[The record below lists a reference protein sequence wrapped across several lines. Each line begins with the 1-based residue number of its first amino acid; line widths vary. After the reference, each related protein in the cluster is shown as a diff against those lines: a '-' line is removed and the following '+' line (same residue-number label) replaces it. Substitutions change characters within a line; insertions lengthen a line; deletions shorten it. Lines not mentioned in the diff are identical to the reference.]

1 MGSFFLKL
9 YGSRDKKIS
18 HTLKNNGP
26 KLFFMSICSIQIRSR
41 RSDIV
46 EKTRA
51 SQSCYYLLIERDF
64 FVKHSFDKFV
74 SFDPEV

>member
-26 KLFFMSICSIQIRSR
+26 KSYNDRDSDCAETRGLPVMHEPELALF
-41 RSDIV
+41 
-46 EKTRA
+46 A
-51 SQSCYYLLIERDF
+51 SSPVD
-64 FVKHSFDKFV
+64 
-74 SFDPEV
+74 